1 MLKVDLRLLQQKRR
15 LVIDEAISL
24 DVPSWRESGIQ
35 LTGPLEARLEA
46 QYAGRDVVVRG
57 DLSGQVRLP
66 CRRCLS
72 EVTLDLDEEVA
83 WLFRAGVSRVEA
95 EDSEIYPL
103 PERGD
108 ELELA
113 DPIREQVTLA
123 VPQYAICRD
132 ACRGLCPRCGANLNE
147 EQCDCEPIEVDS
159 RWAALR
165 GLRTD

>member
-1 MLKVDLRLLQQKRR
+1 
-15 LVIDEAISL
+15 
-24 DVPSWRESGIQ
+24 
-35 LTGPLEARLEA
+35 
-46 QYAGRDVVVRG
+46 
-57 DLSGQVRLP
+57 
-66 CRRCLS
+66 LS
-72 EVTLDLDEEVA
+72 EVTLGVDEEVA
-83 WLFRAGVSRVEA
+83 WLFRAGVTRVEA

-108 ELELA
+108 ELALV

-147 EQCDCEPIEVDS
+147 EQCDCEPIEVDA